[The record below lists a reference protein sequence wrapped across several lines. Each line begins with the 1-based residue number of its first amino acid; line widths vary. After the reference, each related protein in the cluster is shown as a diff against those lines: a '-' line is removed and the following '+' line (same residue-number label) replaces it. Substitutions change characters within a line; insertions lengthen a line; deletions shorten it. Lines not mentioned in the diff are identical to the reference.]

1 MLADLVLIPTRIHS
15 IFPFS
20 KDQVRVLI
28 FRECEWT
35 GRRVLFDS
43 SAVHEV
49 STTLE
54 EQTAWKKNSANSG
67 QPATPTSRTDQAKSG
82 AIKDFIDIC
91 NGIGYVYA
99 HTATDSR
106 SMGEM
111 IFGSVAMSFKGTSLK
126 VNKAHTI
133 DPADRIF
140 VGRKR

>member
-1 MLADLVLIPTRIHS
+1 MLADLVLISLASTS
-15 IFPFS
+15 IFPFA

-54 EQTAWKKNSANSG
+54 EQAAWQNNSGKSG
-67 QPATPTSRTDQAKSG
+67 QPATPTGRTDQTKCG
-82 AIKDFIDIC
+82 ATKDFIDIC

-126 VNKAHTI
+126 VTTKHT
-133 DPADRIF
+133 R
-140 VGRKR
+140 RRSS